1 MKKII
6 LKAIFILILIILF
19 IKIFSLK
26 NMSNLKIADDF
37 LFLKFFSNGVQ
48 ASNYVQNREEYLR
61 KNSENKQQKIY
72 SFKIDY
78 KNMNFQSINL
88 SETIDE
94 EKSLY
99 KKIAPGT
106 KGNFSILLDSNQNL
120 KYKIEFNSINEKPR
134 NLNFIALKNGQ
145 ILGEKNKLEDLSE
158 LLTGYINKNEKINIT
173 IKWYWNFES
182 EQNQEN
188 TDFQDTK
195 DSENIKKY
203 QFKVCAL
210 GEEIL

>member
-1 MKKII
+1 
-6 LKAIFILILIILF
+6 
-19 IKIFSLK
+19 
-26 NMSNLKIADDF
+26 
-37 LFLKFFSNGVQ
+37 
-48 ASNYVQNREEYLR
+48 
-61 KNSENKQQKIY
+61 
-72 SFKIDY
+72 
-78 KNMNFQSINL
+78 MNFQSINL

-99 KKIAPGT
+99 KKLHLEQ

-182 EQNQEN
+182 EQKQEN
-188 TDFQDTK
+188 TDFQDTE
-195 DSENIKKY
+195 DSENIKNINLM
-203 QFKVCAL
+203 FVL
-210 GEEIL
+210 